1 MAITTIIFVQ
11 FITIIIYITYE
22 YMNQN
27 FDKETTD
34 FIQAYY
40 NETGFSSDEMKKIFH
55 MEEATDQELMAEFTD
70 YEIQM
75 GQDEYDELH
84 ELINAL
90 LYFKSIDDSLQ
101 YLQKLEVLKE
111 FNNESF
117 SKTILKKYLDFE
129 KKLFIK

>member
-1 MAITTIIFVQ
+1 MK
-11 FITIIIYITYE
+11 
-22 YMNQN
+22 QN

-40 NETGFSSDEMKKIFH
+40 NETGFSADEIKKIFNK
-55 MEEATDQELMAEFTD
+55 EEATDEELMAEFTD

-75 GQDEYDELH
+75 GQDEYDELY

-90 LYFKSIDDSLQ
+90 LYFKSINHSLQ

-117 SKTILKKYLDFE
+117 SKTILMKYLDFE
-129 KKLFIK
+129 KTLFIK